1 MKVALVCIAKNEDN
15 YIKEWVD
22 YHTKLGFDQICIYQN
37 DWRCS
42 VQLDNTTI
50 MDFDGPNRQ
59 TEAYNNFLRY
69 WHNDYDWVAFLDV
82 DEFLVLKKHSNVKD
96 FIQDYQQHDVI
107 GINWVLF
114 GDNGLTFD
122 GNYNV
127 LSRFTKRQIGVVPLV
142 KCISRVK
149 PNISWAL
156 HNAVNVNAID
166 TNYKIFA
173 GCSNE
178 NGDDSIA
185 QINHYFCKTWDEWSA
200 KKNRG
205 RADLSPNSLGY
216 IRCDS
221 DFEAHNANE
230 IEDTLAL
237 DFFNSH

>member
-15 YIKEWVD
+15 YIKEWVE
-22 YHTKLGFDQICIYQN
+22 YHTKLGFDHICIYQN

-205 RADLSPNSLGY
+205 RADLSPNSPGY
-216 IRCDS
+216 IRRDS

-230 IEDTLAL
+230 IEDTFAL

>member
-1 MKVALVCIAKNEDN
+1 
-15 YIKEWVD
+15 
-22 YHTKLGFDQICIYQN
+22 
-37 DWRCS
+37 
-42 VQLDNTTI
+42 

-230 IEDTLAL
+230 IEDTFAL

>member
-230 IEDTLAL
+230 IEDTFAL